1 MSFGL
6 GVLLTAMVW
15 LWVSLAGPSSDSGS
29 AGAASGPAADQAG
42 FVLASQTEGQISRA
56 ATGLEING
64 PGLVPAALVTFAPVQ
79 TPVPAPAS
87 KAPVASPVPAPASK
101 VPAQSPVLAP
111 ASQTPAPS
119 PVPAPESKAPAQSPD
134 SWDRS
139 AVYVGGDQASWQGRV
154 YQAKWWTL
162 GEQPGTSDVWEDLGI
177 SAGDVPSAQP
187 VPSARPEQ
195 QAQSAQPE
203 QSGRP
208 EQQANPGQ
216 PEGTANVPVN
226 PSTPQ
231 DRTLTDFKVVGY
243 YPGWKADKLS
253 CVDFR
258 VVTHVC
264 YAFAI
269 PRADGS
275 LRDLDNPDTAR
286 TLIRSAHEN
295 GAKVLLSVG
304 GWSYNDTPLEGVFM
318 EATAHRA
325 GVERLAD
332 SILAMCEAYGFDGVD
347 MDWEHPRVD
356 GTSARQYEALM
367 VNPGGAASCQGE
379 ASDGGSA
386 QRCHSGRKHL
396 L

>member
-1 MSFGL
+1 MDRKQRFRTWMSFGL

-139 AVYVGGDQASWQGRV
+139 AVYVGRDQASWQGRV

-177 SAGDVPSAQP
+177 SAGDVTVRTAGTVRTARAAGP
-187 VPSARPEQ
+187 VRTAGAVRPAR
-195 QAQSAQPE
+195 AAGK
-203 QSGRP
+203 SGTAGRDSQCACKP
-208 EQQANPGQ
+208 IHAPGQ
-216 PEGTANVPVN
+216 
-226 PSTPQ
+226 
-231 DRTLTDFKVVGY
+231 
-243 YPGWKADKLS
+243 
-253 CVDFR
+253 
-258 VVTHVC
+258 
-264 YAFAI
+264 
-269 PRADGS
+269 
-275 LRDLDNPDTAR
+275 DTYR
-286 TLIRSAHEN
+286 
-295 GAKVLLSVG
+295 
-304 GWSYNDTPLEGVFM
+304 F
-318 EATAHRA
+318 
-325 GVERLAD
+325 
-332 SILAMCEAYGFDGVD
+332 
-347 MDWEHPRVD
+347 
-356 GTSARQYEALM
+356 
-367 VNPGGAASCQGE
+367 
-379 ASDGGSA
+379 
-386 QRCHSGRKHL
+386 
-396 L
+396 